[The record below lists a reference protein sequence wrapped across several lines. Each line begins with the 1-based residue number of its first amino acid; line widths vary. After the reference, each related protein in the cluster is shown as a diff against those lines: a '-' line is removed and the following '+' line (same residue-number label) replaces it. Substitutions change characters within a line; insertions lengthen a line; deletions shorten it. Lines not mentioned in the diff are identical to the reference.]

1 MSGGKTGR
9 QSSVEPSRELGPVR
23 LAILDDHE
31 LLLDSMGS
39 WISAN
44 APDFD
49 LVLASRTWLGL
60 VQSYRFPTDLI
71 FLDFQL
77 KESISIEARVRTCR
91 AAGMKVI
98 VLSSFDT
105 VDARDRA
112 LAAGAEVFLTK
123 SMPLQEVMAVARTVM
138 GMPAVSEPP
147 EGWLS
152 PVPGAPELKS
162 VKLSESEKRA
172 LILYVS
178 GLSTQEVAEKMDVQ
192 FETAKTFLRRI
203 RQKYARA
210 GKTASKRT
218 DLLLRA
224 AEDGYL
230 E

>member
-1 MSGGKTGR
+1 MSGGEAARESLTG
-9 QSSVEPSRELGPVR
+9 PSRELGPVR

-39 WISAN
+39 WIAAN
-44 APDFD
+44 APDFE
-49 LVLASRTWLGL
+49 LVLASGTWLGL
-60 VQSYRFPTDLI
+60 VQSRKFPTDLI

-91 AAGMKVI
+91 AAGVKVI

-105 VDARDRA
+105 RDAKERA
-112 LAAGAEVFLTK
+112 LAAGAEAFLTK
-123 SMPLQEVMAVARTVM
+123 SLPLQEVMAVARTVM
-138 GMPAVSEPP
+138 GRPAKSEPP
-147 EGWLS
+147 EGWQS
-152 PVPGAPELKS
+152 PPPSPPEPMP
-162 VKLSESEKRA
+162 VKLSQSEKTA

-178 GLSTQEVAEKMDVQ
+178 GLSTQEVAEKMEVQ
-192 FETAKTFLRRI
+192 FETVKTFLRRI
-203 RQKYARA
+203 RQKYARV
-210 GKTASKRT
+210 GKVASRRI

>member
-1 MSGGKTGR
+1 MSGGETGR
-9 QSSVEPSRELGPVR
+9 QMSAEHLRELKPVR

-39 WISAN
+39 WISVN

-49 LVLASRTWLGL
+49 LVLTSRTWLGL
-60 VQSYRFPTDLI
+60 VQSHRFPTDLI

-105 VDARDRA
+105 SDTKDRA

-123 SMPLQEVMAVARTVM
+123 SLPLQEVMAVARTVM

-152 PVPGAPELKS
+152 PAPGTPESKS
-162 VKLSESEKRA
+162 VKLSQSEKRA

-178 GLSTQEVAEKMDVQ
+178 GMSTQEVAEKMDVQ

-210 GKTASKRT
+210 GKVASKRN

>member
-1 MSGGKTGR
+1 MSGGKAGR
-9 QSSVEPSRELGPVR
+9 QSSAEPSRELGPVR

-105 VDARDRA
+105 IDARDRA

>member
-105 VDARDRA
+105 IDARDRA

>member
-9 QSSVEPSRELGPVR
+9 QSSAEPSRELGPVR

-105 VDARDRA
+105 IDARDRA

-138 GMPAVSEPP
+138 GMPAVSEPS